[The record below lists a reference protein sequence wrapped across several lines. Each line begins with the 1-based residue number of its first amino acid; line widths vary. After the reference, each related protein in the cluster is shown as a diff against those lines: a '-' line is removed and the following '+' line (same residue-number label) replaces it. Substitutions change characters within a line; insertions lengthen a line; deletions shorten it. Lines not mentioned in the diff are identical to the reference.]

1 MVKFVR
7 DAEGQQEKAARR
19 GPTRKGREMRQA
31 MVLAWDEGGM
41 LMMAVPAMLPLAL
54 VAMCQHTRQT
64 PQWTAEG
71 CQITRSESAAM
82 GQKGREHEGKESNN
96 PPQSFYASS

>member
-7 DAEGQQEKAARR
+7 DAEGQQEKAA
-19 GPTRKGREMRQA
+19 RKGREMRQA

-54 VAMCQHTRQT
+54 KTNTTMD
-64 PQWTAEG
+64 
-71 CQITRSESAAM
+71 S
-82 GQKGREHEGKESNN
+82 
-96 PPQSFYASS
+96 